1 MLFLVCV
8 CVLCVYGDSASCAKY
23 LTLLLPLLRPF
34 LIPFLISFFAV
45 SFPSSSPSSFLPAL
59 DFDALLVNPLRLGAG
74 GKPFF
79 QVTGASG
86 KFRYRS
92 PPGGAAMTWSAEMA
106 ASTAF
111 AVVDGGPVV
120 NTVATLD
127 LYVTSAAVQLF
138 KVLISLFSHC
148 FSHCVLVVFYSCN
161 CSASRR
167 NTPTLYFTAF

>member
-1 MLFLVCV
+1 M
-8 CVLCVYGDSASCAKY
+8 LCVYGDSASCAKY

-34 LIPFLISFFAV
+34 LIPFLIPF
-45 SFPSSSPSSFLPAL
+45 FPSSSPSSFLPAL

-167 NTPTLYFTAF
+167 NTPTLYFTAFFKDRINHTAV